1 MKKKIAVIGSGIAGL
16 SAAYF
21 LQNQFDVTLFE
32 KNHYL
37 GGHANT
43 QEVKDS
49 KQNNI
54 AIDTGF
60 IVYNELTY
68 PNLTKLFDELQVP
81 VSKSNMS
88 FSFYNSI
95 NQFEYGGGS
104 LRALFAKP
112 HNLINWKF
120 YLMLKDIV
128 KFYKTFQNKN
138 ISSDISIR
146 QYLETKKFSNEFVYN
161 HFLPLISSIWSSP
174 DSNSLDQP
182 LSSIISFFQNHKLF
196 NFINR
201 PQWKTVKGGSKN
213 YINKLIQASH
223 FDIKKS
229 FKIDKIIRDQGVEIL
244 SQNKKYQFD
253 LLVLACPPHHFL
265 PLLGDKKEKEVS
277 ILNAFN
283 FQKNLAQLHQNSSL
297 MPPHKAAWSSWN
309 FHTNTN
315 NKCTLSYW
323 MNLLQPLDTQD
334 EFFVSLN
341 QNQTSNLY
349 QTVYEHPIFSLN
361 TLNSQKEIGKIQGM
375 NDTFYVG
382 SYLGYGFHEDG
393 IQSALKVCKKLNINL
408 GLFNEADTS
417 RIQWN

>member
-1 MKKKIAVIGSGIAGL
+1 
-16 SAAYF
+16 
-21 LQNQFDVTLFE
+21 
-32 KNHYL
+32 
-37 GGHANT
+37 
-43 QEVKDS
+43 
-49 KQNNI
+49 
-54 AIDTGF
+54 
-60 IVYNELTY
+60 
-68 PNLTKLFDELQVP
+68 
-81 VSKSNMS
+81 
-88 FSFYNSI
+88 
-95 NQFEYGGGS
+95 
-104 LRALFAKP
+104 
-112 HNLINWKF
+112 
-120 YLMLKDIV
+120 
-128 KFYKTFQNKN
+128 
-138 ISSDISIR
+138 
-146 QYLETKKFSNEFVYN
+146 
-161 HFLPLISSIWSSP
+161 
-174 DSNSLDQP
+174 

-361 TLNSQKEIGKIQGM
+361 TLNSQKEIGKIQGLS
-375 NDTFYVG
+375 DTFYVG

-408 GLFNEADTS
+408 GRFNEADTS